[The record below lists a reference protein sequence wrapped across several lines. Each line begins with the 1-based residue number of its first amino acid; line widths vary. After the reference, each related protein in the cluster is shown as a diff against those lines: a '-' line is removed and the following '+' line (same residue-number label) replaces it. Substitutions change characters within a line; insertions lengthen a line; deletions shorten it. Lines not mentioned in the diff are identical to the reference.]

1 MYDLLSPVLITFLL
15 LPLRS
20 RVTLSLVVYLRL
32 VGTLG
37 LCLLS
42 ALVALL
48 SGMLLVS

>member
-20 RVTLSLVVYLRL
+20 RVTLSLVVCLRL
-32 VGTLG
+32 VGILG
-37 LCLLS
+37 LLS
-42 ALVALL
+42 ALVRLL